1 MTGKRILFH
10 ERPSV
15 ELSVLRPEG
24 EPQYNYDERM
34 RILVS
39 LAYNRA
45 MVKLNSGTYTRLNSP
60 RSCHRM
66 QALPTQQPICAVSGT
81 HYFSA
86 VITQI

>member
-24 EPQYNYDERM
+24 ELQYNYDERM

-39 LAYNRA
+39 LAYHRA
-45 MVKLNSGTYTRLNSP
+45 MVKLKNASQR
-60 RSCHRM
+60 
-66 QALPTQQPICAVSGT
+66 
-81 HYFSA
+81 
-86 VITQI
+86 